1 MKKFLIHSIVLLAVQ
16 SFAQSGLNDI
26 IIFSDYLVD
35 QNNYHDALKELHRVL
50 CFSKET
56 DIWGQV
62 YFKMGLC
69 YRELGDNTKSIEM
82 FNTAQNYTS
91 SNDQLF
97 EIITAKASG
106 YIVLENY
113 SLAQLELLSLLQK
126 PIDEV
131 KKKNIYFLLFISA
144 VYAKNWPKANE
155 FLSDYNR
162 LNDKECFPRLN
173 NILKKT
179 ETSKTKNPNVAKW
192 LSTFIPGSGQLYAGE
207 YKNFANSLI
216 LNCLN
221 LTANISLFAA
231 GDTSGAV
238 WYYLFITDRFYR
250 GGRYQA
256 EQSVYRVRDE
266 QNENIQREILNVLNN
281 YPAFTSTSNN

>member
-16 SFAQSGLNDI
+16 CFAQSGLNDVI
-26 IIFSDYLVD
+26 VFSDYLVD

-50 CFSKET
+50 CFSKEP
-56 DIWGQV
+56 DLLGQV
-62 YFKMGLC
+62 YYKMGLC
-69 YRELGDNTKSIEM
+69 YRELGDYTKSIEM
-82 FNTAQNYTS
+82 FNTAQHYIRS
-91 SNDQLF
+91 DDQLF
-97 EIITAKASG
+97 EIITAKASS

-126 PIDEV
+126 PFNDV
-131 KKKNIYFLLFISA
+131 KRKNIYFLLFISA
-144 VYAKNWPKANE
+144 VYAKNWQKANE
-155 FLSDYNR
+155 FLCDYNR
-162 LNDKECFPRLN
+162 LNDTECLPELN
-173 NILKKT
+173 RILQKA
-179 ETSKTKNPNVAKW
+179 ETIKTKNPNIAKW

-216 LNCLN
+216 LNCIN
-221 LTANISLFAA
+221 LTANISLLAT

-256 EQSVYRVRDE
+256 EQSVYRERDK
-266 QNENIQREILNVLNN
+266 QDENLQREILNVLRN
-281 YPAFTSTSNN
+281 YPAFTSTDTN